1 MSEILS
7 FCNFSLNLGDF
18 ALKNINFAL
27 KKGEILGIVGQSG
40 SGKSLLSYAL
50 LGFIKDYKE
59 KKGEIFLK
67 GEKLEIDNEKKMQF
81 LRGRKIAYIFQEP
94 LSALNP
100 LQKIRK
106 QIQESINIDK
116 KLFLNAF
123 NERTLELIKLVKLE
137 EKELDKYPYELSGGQ
152 RQRVCI
158 AIALAK
164 NPEILIAD
172 EPTTALDA
180 TTQEEIIKLLKQM
193 QQKLNLSII
202 FISHNLGV
210 ISQISQN
217 ILVLKDG
224 EIIEKGDCKEVFKNP
239 KHPFSQEL
247 LATLNIEFKEKSDYQ
262 EEILKAKEFCVSYV
276 LKRNFLGRIQKE
288 FVALKPLSFT
298 LKKGESLGI
307 IGESGSGKSSL
318 ANALVRL
325 IEAKGELEIL
335 GENFLKLKGKTLQ
348 KMRLN
353 LQMILQDP
361 NSSLNPKKTIYEIII
376 EGLKIHNIKENY
388 LKVAKKALLEVGL
401 DEGYLYRYPSELS
414 GGQRQRIS
422 IARVLVL
429 KPKILILDEPTSAL
443 DKFTQAQILKLLL
456 KLAKIHKLSYIC
468 ISHDLNVIA
477 QMCEKVIVL
486 KRGEVVAK
494 GETKEIFTKQKDAYI
509 QNLLEAFRFDR
520 GL

>member
-1 MSEILS
+1 MNEILS
-7 FCNFSLNLGDF
+7 FKNFSLNLGAF
-18 ALKNINFAL
+18 ALKNINFSL
-27 KKGEILGIVGQSG
+27 RKGEVLGIVGQSG
-40 SGKSLLSYAL
+40 SGKSLLSYTL
-50 LGFIKDYKE
+50 LGFIKEYVE
-59 KKGEIFLK
+59 QKGEIFLY
-67 GEKLEIDNEKKMQF
+67 GEKLDFQNEKKMQF

-100 LQKIRK
+100 LQKIK
-106 QIQESINIDK
+106 IQIQESINIDK
-116 KLFLNAF
+116 KLSYELLNK
-123 NERTLELIKLVKLE
+123 RTLELLEWVKLE
-137 EKELDKYPYELSGGQ
+137 EKELEKYPYELSGGQ

-172 EPTTALDA
+172 EPTTALDP
-180 TTQEEIIKLLKQM
+180 TTQEEIIKLLQQM

-217 ILVLKDG
+217 VLVLKSG
-224 EIIEKGDCKEVFKNP
+224 EIIEQGNCREVFKNP
-239 KHPFSQEL
+239 KHPFSKEL
-247 LATLNIEFKEKSDYQ
+247 LATLKVVFKERGEYQ
-262 EEILKAKEFCVSYV
+262 EEILKAKDFSVSYV
-276 LKRNFLGRIQKE
+276 TQRSFLGRVQKE
-288 FVALKPLSFT
+288 FMALKPFSFA
-298 LKKGESLGI
+298 LRRGESLGI

-335 GENFLKLKGKTLQ
+335 GEPFLELRGKALQ

-361 NSSLNPKKTIYEIII
+361 NSSLNPKKTLYEIIV
-376 EGLKIHNIKENY
+376 EGLKIHKIKENY
-388 LKVAKKALLEVGL
+388 LEVAKKALLEVGL
-401 DEGYLYRYPSELS
+401 NEEYLYRYPSELS
-414 GGQRQRIS
+414 GGERQRVS

-443 DKFTQAQILKLLL
+443 DKFTQAQIIKLLL
-456 KLAKIHKLSYIC
+456 QLAKTHQLSYIC

-486 KRGEVVAK
+486 KRGEVVAS
-494 GETKEIFTKQKDAYI
+494 GDTKEIFQEKNAYI